1 MVVARFVLRA
11 LMLVSGSLLV
21 LVALAGAVLIVEW
34 LRHPGGIG
42 MEWIVV
48 PVVGLIA
55 LAGLVCGGL
64 LLRLALR
71 RRPS

>member
-1 MVVARFVLRA
+1 MVTARFVLRA
-11 LMLVSGSLLV
+11 LMLVTASLLV
-21 LVALAGAVLIVEW
+21 LLALAGAVLIVEW

-42 MEWIVV
+42 MEWIAV

-55 LAGLVCGGL
+55 LAFLVCGGM